1 MHKEDRQIEW
11 KKDTGYYKGRKLFEI
26 WDLKTGRFSI
36 CVNISDWESFTALY
50 NSKKSA
56 KRGAER
62 FLKRLQEVVK

>member
-1 MHKEDRQIEW
+1 MNKGNQIKWKEGI
-11 KKDTGYYKGRKLFEI
+11 GYYKGKKLFDI

-62 FLKRLQEVVK
+62 FLRRLQEAVK